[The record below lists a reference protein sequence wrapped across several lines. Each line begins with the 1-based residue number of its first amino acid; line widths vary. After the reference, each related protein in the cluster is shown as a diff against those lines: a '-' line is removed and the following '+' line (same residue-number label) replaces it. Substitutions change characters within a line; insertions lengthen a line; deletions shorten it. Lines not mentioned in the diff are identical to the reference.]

1 MSSYTDAFKLY
12 VDVLIQFHA
21 CSTSGPFC
29 HVNCVTLLHSSASL
43 VQAFPQANHLLS
55 VALQPMYFSYLF
67 SVCVCGGGL
76 RKWII
81 HFPKSQ
87 LF

>member
-1 MSSYTDAFKLY
+1 MSSYTDAFKLH

-55 VALQPMYFSYLF
+55 VALQPLYCFYLF
-67 SVCVCGGGL
+67 SGGEL

-81 HFPKSQ
+81 NFQKSQ